1 MPHYTRSKMTKLQI
15 ALLDH
20 IHEQLEKGIDP
31 IPLEYTFTAMS
42 GAPGWNYV
50 TPQSLE
56 RKKLIRIEYTARGK
70 MNVWPTSQGR
80 EVAKRL
86 YEAKQPTD
94 VRFLAPGEEKPK
106 TYIDVVSE
114 QGTVR
119 FYVGDSTI
127 KSISKRLIAPAVS
140 IETF

>member
-1 MPHYTRSKMTKLQI
+1 MIRYTRSNMTKLQV

-20 IHEQLEKGIDP
+20 IHEGLEKGINP
-31 IPLEYTFTAMS
+31 IRLECTFTS
-42 GAPGWNYV
+42 GVPGWNYC
-50 TPQSLE
+50 TPESLD
-56 RKKLIRIEYTARGK
+56 RKKLIRIDYVSPGVI
-70 MNVWPTSQGR
+70 NIYPTPKGV

-94 VRFLAPGEEKPK
+94 VKFLAPGEEKPK

-114 QGTVR
+114 SGTVR